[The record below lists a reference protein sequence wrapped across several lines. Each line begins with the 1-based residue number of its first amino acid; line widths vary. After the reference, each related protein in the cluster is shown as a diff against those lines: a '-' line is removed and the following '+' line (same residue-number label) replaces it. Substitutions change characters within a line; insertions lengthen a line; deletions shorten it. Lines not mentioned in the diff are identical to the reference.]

1 MTIESKSLIKADL
14 DSCEKISFGKRLG
27 RPRWSALRI
36 IAETQI
42 EYQGGGLL
50 GSGRVTGIPEHSGN
64 WVEMSGMPTSRPE
77 RRCVRTSFL

>member
-50 GSGRVTGIPEHSGN
+50 GSGRVTGNTEVTCESRARPGLSAFMR
-64 WVEMSGMPTSRPE
+64 WVAN
-77 RRCVRTSFL
+77 